1 MFDLN
6 GPRTL
11 RCILAVA
18 LYVSWTTLLVWDTP
32 LVVEGVL
39 SWEPEWFMFL
49 LKGAFL
55 LGTALSL
62 VFRYCMRASRFQR
75 VGSKPLSVLMVVTPA
90 LPGFASILE
99 CCGLSSP
106 GGLLFAFWFL
116 AGFGSAHLLMQANR
130 SMLVLGTEICRA
142 IMFISTFIAF
152 SIGLLI
158 SSAAV
163 SSPMFAS
170 ASMIVLP
177 WLCFAFSHFVHSENV
192 LEERDELYSYDIED
206 RAIEDKQLRHSFG
219 RFELQLLL
227 YSAIFSYSLFS
238 ICFGNFENMHGKIWA
253 GVFFAGLLIMVYV
266 TWLNQHVRIENLQW
280 TLLLVVA
287 IVLPLTSLS
296 ASIRQLVPVCCAT
309 LMFSFTTY
317 DLLSISQ
324 LESFILLNKL
334 SYIRYFSI
342 GRLSNSAGIFIGW
355 LLAAVTVG
363 IASSTGDGILMQVFP
378 IGLLVVFMFFLVFFS
393 FDNFKASIR
402 TANAEVKQE
411 ATVSWKGS
419 CDEISAECKLSAR
432 EHEVFVLLAKGRDSV
447 FISEAL
453 YISIHTVRSHIY
465 HVYQKLGTH
474 SQQELITLVEE
485 RAGLKSDDGR

>member
-32 LVVEGVL
+32 LVVEGVP

-62 VFRYCMRASRFQR
+62 VFRYCMRTSRFQR
-75 VGSKPLSVLMVVTPA
+75 VGSKPLSVLMVVTPV

-99 CCGLSSP
+99 CCGLSAP
-106 GGLLFAFWFL
+106 GGLLLAFWFL

-170 ASMIVLP
+170 VSMVVLP

-238 ICFGNFENMHGKIWA
+238 ICFGNFENMHGKLWT

-324 LESFILLNKL
+324 LESFILFQKELNSRVSNTRVGRGESYELLELYSLMHPVFYYIARYLMPKSVGEIVGTMGL
-334 SYIRYFSI
+334 SIIR
-342 GRLSNSAGIFIGW
+342 
-355 LLAAVTVG
+355 
-363 IASSTGDGILMQVFP
+363 
-378 IGLLVVFMFFLVFFS
+378 
-393 FDNFKASIR
+393 
-402 TANAEVKQE
+402 
-411 ATVSWKGS
+411 
-419 CDEISAECKLSAR
+419 SAELFVSPLSDLQSDGFMTIGKLNMPTEDGKNAGAVSICSAK
-432 EHEVFVLLAKGRDSV
+432 EKIPYYIQAINDLTQHYHQFLALPENIYRD
-447 FISEAL
+447 
-453 YISIHTVRSHIY
+453 
-465 HVYQKLGTH
+465 
-474 SQQELITLVEE
+474 
-485 RAGLKSDDGR
+485 